1 MEYLTQLF
9 SYSANYRTPCGNISH
24 VNGVSRGTVRS
35 DHTTLEREAT
45 IRLCVDM
52 CANPKRK
59 VTKGIDGIT
68 VTRLEPIGPIE
79 FTHYG

>member
-1 MEYLTQLF
+1 
-9 SYSANYRTPCGNISH
+9 
-24 VNGVSRGTVRS
+24 
-35 DHTTLEREAT
+35 
-45 IRLCVDM
+45 M